1 MASASSAHGDF
12 SEEVSPAAS
21 PDRPR
26 EDDNIIDV
34 DPETLGEDSSV
45 PLTQHAS
52 IVGSAG
58 DTIMEGTEQTH
69 GYLEVSLA
77 VSSYILLQVDPGR
90 IFVWLFYVDNGLRL
104 CHTWTRLVQ
113 HVLFLPEVSLA
124 ANTCRHSR

>member
-1 MASASSAHGDF
+1 MSRLASASPAHGD
-12 SEEVSPAAS
+12 SSDEDSPAAS
-21 PDRPR
+21 PTRPR
-26 EDDNIIDV
+26 EDDNIVDG
-34 DPETLGEDSSV
+34 DPETPREDSSV

-90 IFVWLFYVDNGLRL
+90 IFVW
-104 CHTWTRLVQ
+104 TRLVQ